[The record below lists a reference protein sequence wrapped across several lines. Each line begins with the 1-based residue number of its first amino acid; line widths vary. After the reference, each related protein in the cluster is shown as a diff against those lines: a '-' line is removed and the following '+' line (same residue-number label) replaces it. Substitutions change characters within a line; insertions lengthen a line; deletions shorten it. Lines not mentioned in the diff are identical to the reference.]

1 MRKEAFCWME
11 KKDVYWVLDV
21 FSQKSTGA
29 QTWKRPKAMGYAV
42 SRWRLLCVRC
52 KINGREKNVQILLWQ
67 KSPDFY
73 WKFEKSGWHLQKS
86 VIKSKWVIGNVCLL
100 FHLCLLILTARARR
114 GNIGRFICGVLPNGK
129 DNPCSKTLVQKTLD
143 GAVVAI
149 WENSVI
155 AAEKLG
161 VCRHSLTR
169 CARGE
174 RKSAYG
180 YIWEYKEGAWNG

>member
-1 MRKEAFCWME
+1 MRA
-11 KKDVYWVLDV
+11 L
-21 FSQKSTGA
+21 
-29 QTWKRPKAMGYAV
+29 
-42 SRWRLLCVRC
+42 
-52 KINGREKNVQILLWQ
+52 
-67 KSPDFY
+67 
-73 WKFEKSGWHLQKS
+73 
-86 VIKSKWVIGNVCLL
+86 GNE
-100 FHLCLLILTARARR
+100 
-114 GNIGRFICGVLPNGK
+114 GGK
-129 DNPCSKTLVQKTLD
+129 DAEIGKFLLSAAKNENAVVRRQAAVAIGSTWNKTLD

-180 YIWEYKEGAWNG
+180 YIWEYKEGA

>member
-1 MRKEAFCWME
+1 ME
-11 KKDVYWVLDV
+11 NVKTDNRVENLEW
-21 FSQKSTGA
+21 A
-29 QTWKRPKAMGYAV
+29 TWSENTKHA
-42 SRWRLLCVRC
+42 SE
-52 KINGREKNVQILLWQ
+52 NGRLRNQWGENNAMYGK
-67 KSPDFY
+67 
-73 WKFEKSGWHLQKS
+73 H
-86 VIKSKWVIGNVCLL
+86 
-100 FHLCLLILTARARR
+100 
-114 GNIGRFICGVLPNGK
+114 GK

-180 YIWEYKEGAWNG
+180 YIWEYKEGA

>member
-1 MRKEAFCWME
+1 
-11 KKDVYWVLDV
+11 
-21 FSQKSTGA
+21 
-29 QTWKRPKAMGYAV
+29 
-42 SRWRLLCVRC
+42 
-52 KINGREKNVQILLWQ
+52 
-67 KSPDFY
+67 
-73 WKFEKSGWHLQKS
+73 
-86 VIKSKWVIGNVCLL
+86 
-100 FHLCLLILTARARR
+100 
-114 GNIGRFICGVLPNGK
+114 
-129 DNPCSKTLVQKTLD
+129 VQKTLD

-161 VCRHSLTR
+161 FCKQSLTR

>member
-1 MRKEAFCWME
+1 MKNLKEYNLSGYSID
-11 KKDVYWVLDV
+11 KNGNL
-21 FSQKSTGA
+21 FSLKTE
-29 QTWKRPKAMGYAV
+29 
-42 SRWRLLCVRC
+42 RLLKAWLNANGYRTFGLTDDSGVVNQNVTLHRLMAQVFIPNPEN
-52 KINGREKNVQILLWQ
+52 KPQVNHING
-67 KSPDFY
+67 
-73 WKFEKSGWHLQKS
+73 
-86 VIKSKWVIGNVCLL
+86 IKTDNRVENLEWATWSENSKHASEN
-100 FHLCLLILTARARR
+100 
-114 GNIGRFICGVLPNGK
+114 GRLRNQWGENNAMYGKHGK

-161 VCRHSLTR
+161 FRSHSLTR

-180 YIWEYKEGAWNG
+180 YIWEYKEGA